1 MTRTVRAALPL
12 IAVACAVGLALSDW
26 PLGWRLW
33 LDHPY
38 LAALAAG
45 ATLLFVAGSVIDA
58 HIRRREARRW
68 HGLGF
73 AAAGEFAAILYD
85 TAIAIGALTGHDDG
99 YRLRSDVEFHLVAA
113 RDRASELLRCD
124 TDAAAELGEQPRAGA
139 ARAQLS
145 ILAADDVWRRSCSQT
160 LRVSRSHLVE
170 AVSRWT
176 TTFAILNNDDDF
188 NRVARTVTI
197 MDLTTA
203 LHMSLVAA
211 RPANGEGQLD
221 AAALEDFAGKWRAL
235 EDSVNTELDYWN
247 ARRKVGSR
255 IELPALGPEQ
265 SAAPIQRPA
274 TRPDAS
280 GTRGVA

>member
-1 MTRTVRAALPL
+1 MTRTLRGALPL
-12 IAVACAVGLALSDW
+12 IAIAFAVGLALSDW

-38 LAALAAG
+38 VAALVAG
-45 ATLLFVAGSVIDA
+45 VTVLFVAGSVVDA
-58 HIRRREARRW
+58 HLRRREARRW

-99 YRLRSDVEFHLVAA
+99 YRLRSDVEFHLAAA
-113 RDRASELLRCD
+113 RDRASELLRYD
-124 TDAAAELGEQPRAGA
+124 LDIPAEISAQPHVGTAAS
-139 ARAQLS
+139 QLS
-145 ILAADDVWRRSCSQT
+145 ILVADDVWRRSCSQT

-197 MDLTTA
+197 MDLITV
-203 LHMSLVAA
+203 LHISLVAA
-211 RPANGEGQLD
+211 RPSDGEGQLD
-221 AAALEDFAGKWRAL
+221 AALPDFVEKWRAL
-235 EDSVNTELDYWN
+235 QDSVNTELDYWN

-255 IELPALGPEQ
+255 IELPALGPEPPAAAVKAPATNPD
-265 SAAPIQRPA
+265 AAP
-274 TRPDAS
+274 
-280 GTRGVA
+280 TRGVA